1 MREKSEIVYLSFNE
15 VQDLVERIAERA
27 EKFNHSMSEPE
38 KEAMADL
45 LSNIG
50 VRVSDLIDVSYLA
63 DNYAINAEIVTPDDY
78 KHYDMKQVKEDCL
91 FQWKEDGKNHYCLT
105 W

>member
-1 MREKSEIVYLSFNE
+1 MDKQREQVVFISYDEAIN
-15 VQDLVERIAERA
+15 LVDRIANRT
-27 EKFNHSMSEPE
+27 KDFNHEMSEPE

-50 VRVSDLIDVSYLA
+50 VRVSDLIDVDRLA
-63 DNYAINAEIVTPDDY
+63 DEYSINAELVTPDEVDEY
-78 KHYDMKQVKEDCL
+78 SQSSLDDAL
-91 FQWKEDGKNHYCLT
+91 FSWNEPDGRHYCIS